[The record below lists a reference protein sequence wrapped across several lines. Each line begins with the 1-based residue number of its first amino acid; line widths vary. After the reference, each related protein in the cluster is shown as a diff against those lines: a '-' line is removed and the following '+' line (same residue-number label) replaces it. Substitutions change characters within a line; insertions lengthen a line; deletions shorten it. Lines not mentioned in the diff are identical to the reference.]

1 MRFDVVVLGATG
13 LQGKIASRDLLEKG
27 YSVLLC
33 GRNKSRI
40 EHFLKKYK
48 KAQFRYINAAQIK
61 KTAAVIKQSR
71 ADLVL
76 NCVEG
81 DWNLNILKACVLANV
96 NSLDLGSEIGMT
108 KKQFKWDKTLK
119 EKGLIHITGCGSV
132 PGIGN
137 IMLRYAAQKMDTL
150 HKIDVGFAW
159 NSNIKKFVV
168 PFSMPSIIEEF
179 TDQAT
184 NITQGKIVKTTPM
197 DSLENYKDVFVGE
210 QKSFYVRHPEPYT
223 FYVYYKDKGLKTVN
237 FRAEFPPHSF
247 EKINTIIEL
256 GLGSK
261 KEIIINGMKIKPI
274 DVVTEVLKNL
284 KIPQGY
290 TEKEDLWVKIEGKVG
305 HKKKIILM
313 QCKVPTLQ
321 GWEDAGCNIDTGLT
335 ASIIAKMIKDNVII
349 EKGSF
354 APEGVVPPEL
364 FFQELRKRSMIVYE
378 NGKRIN

>member
-40 EHFLKKYK
+40 EHFLKKYT
-48 KAQFRYINAAQIK
+48 KARFHYANASDIK
-61 KTAAVIKQSR
+61 KTATVIKKSKT
-71 ADLVL
+71 DLVI

-81 DWNLNILKACVLANV
+81 DWNLHILKACILAHV
-96 NSLDLGSEIGMT
+96 NSLDLGSEIWMT
-108 KKQFKWDKTLK
+108 KKQFQMDQILK
-119 EKGLIHITGCGSV
+119 KKGLIHITGCGSV

-137 IMLRYAAQKMDTL
+137 IMLRYAAEKLDAL
-150 HKIDVGFAW
+150 YKIDVGFAW

-168 PFSMPSIIEEF
+168 PFSIQSIIEEF
-179 TDQAT
+179 TDPAI
-184 NITQGKIVKTTPM
+184 NIEHGRAVKIRPM
-197 DSLENYKDVFVGE
+197 SSLEKYNDIFVGE

-223 FYVYYKDKGLKTVN
+223 FYHYYKERGLKKVH

-247 EKINTIIEL
+247 EKINTLIEL

-261 KEIIINGMKIKPI
+261 KEITINGIKVKPI

-290 TEKEDLWVKIEGKVG
+290 TEKEDLWVKIEGKAG
-305 HKKKIILM
+305 NKKKTILM

-335 ASIIAKMIKDNVII
+335 ASIIAKLIKDGVIT

-354 APEGVVPPEL
+354 APEKVVPPEP
-364 FFQELRKRSMIVYE
+364 FFQELRKRKMIVYE